1 MLTRIISIKNVG
13 RFRNSA
19 AQPNPAFGRR
29 TFLFG
34 ANGYGKSTLCAILR
48 SLGTS
53 DPALITGR
61 KTLGAVAD
69 PEIDLLFA
77 AGNRRFQNGAWS
89 AAEPLL
95 SIFDGTFVAENVHS
109 GDVVDLNHK
118 RSLYR
123 IIIGRAG
130 VHLAEQEQDLS
141 ERARAKQAEVT
152 AAERAVQAFVPAGY
166 QIPAFVALAA
176 DPDVDQKIE
185 AQEAAV
191 GALRQAEAIR
201 VRPLLSA
208 LPVLELNPALEP
220 LLARSLAELEGAAE
234 EQVRTHIARH
244 GMERGGQR
252 WLTEG
257 LAFNAEDECP
267 FCGQGGISELALVR
281 AYRAFFGDAYRELR
295 DEIDRTKDDSLRPL
309 ADAARAAI
317 RTTIAQNAAGAEF
330 WARHCAM
337 GPAILASVD
346 EALIDL
352 EAAHDHLADVLG
364 RKSNAPLHVIEG
376 DPSLAAAGA
385 ALARARVAIGVYNDG
400 VRAANALVQQCKEAT
415 AGGDLLQAEGILATL
430 KARKQRH
437 TPAAVSACDA
447 HRLRVQ
453 EKAQLETQKTAVRTR
468 LEAHTRGVV
477 QPYQARINFF
487 LDRFNAGFRIVQTA
501 HGYPGGIAT
510 SSYQIQ
516 INNTAVDL
524 GDGRTPADRPSFKNT
539 LSSGDRTTLA
549 LAFFLAGL
557 ESEPDLANRIIVFD
571 DPFNSQDAFRR
582 HHTIYEILRVA
593 GAAAQIIVLSHDPS
607 FLKQIWEKCTPADR
621 VSLQIAHHNATGSK
635 ITSFDLATACQ
646 GRAQQE
652 LDDLL
657 AFRATGA
664 GNLREVIKKLRVV
677 IETYMR
683 STYPGSFGAND
694 NYGVILNTIRAAGD
708 QHPAHADYADL
719 DRINDYTNNYHHG
732 ENPGGAGEPPLDQV
746 ELTGFVE
753 DTLRM
758 VNALPT

>member
-29 TFLFG
+29 TFVFG
-34 ANGYGKSTLCAILR
+34 ANGYGKSTLCAVLR

-109 GDVVDLNHK
+109 GDVVDINHK

-130 VHLAEQEQDLS
+130 VHLAEQEQNLS
-141 ERARAKQAEVT
+141 ERARAKQAEIT

-166 QIPAFVALAA
+166 QIPAFVALEA
-176 DPDVDQKIE
+176 DADVDQKIG

-201 VRPLLSA
+201 VRPLLST
-208 LPVLELNPALEP
+208 LPDLEISPTLEQ

-267 FCGQGGISELALVR
+267 FCGQGGVGELALVQ
-281 AYRAFFGDAYRELR
+281 AYRAFFGEAYRELR
-295 DEIDRTKDDSLRPL
+295 DEIDRTREDTLRPL
-309 ADAARAAI
+309 AGAARAAI
-317 RTTIAQNAAGAEF
+317 RTTIAQNVAGAEF
-330 WARHCAM
+330 WARHCAVD
-337 GPAILASVD
+337 PAALVSVD
-346 EALIDL
+346 EALVDL
-352 EAAHDHLADVLG
+352 ESAHDQLADVLG
-364 RKSNAPLHVIEG
+364 RKSNAPLHVIVG
-376 DPSLAAAGA
+376 DPSLETAGA
-385 ALARARVAIGVYNDG
+385 ALARARDAIGVYNAA
-400 VRAANALVQQCKEAT
+400 VRAANAMVQQCKDAT
-415 AGGDLLQAEGILATL
+415 AGGDLPQAEAILAAL
-430 KARKQRH
+430 KAKKQRH
-437 TPAAVSACDA
+437 TPEAIIACDA

-453 EKAQLETQKTAVRTR
+453 EKAQLEAQKTAVRTQ

-557 ESEPDLANRIIVFD
+557 ESEPDLANRVVVFD

-582 HHTIYEILRVA
+582 RHTIYEILRVA
-593 GAAAQIIVLSHDPS
+593 GDAAQVIVLSHDPL
-607 FLKQIWEKCTPADR
+607 FLQQIWDKCTPADR
-621 VSLQIAHHNATGSK
+621 VSLQIAHHNTTGSK
-635 ITSFDLATACQ
+635 IASFDLANACR

-664 GNLREVIKKLRVV
+664 GNLREIIKKLRVV

-683 STYPGSFGAND
+683 STYPGSFDPND
-694 NYGVILNTIRAAGD
+694 NYGAILNKMRAAGA

-719 DRINDYTNNYHHG
+719 DRINDYTNDYHHG
-732 ENPGGAGEPPLDQV
+732 EDPRGAGEPPLDQV
-746 ELTGFVE
+746 ELNGFVE